1 MGACC
6 TKERSYGG
14 GYMEDD
20 GVAHRNEYYEAEEEE
35 EDNVRCGD
43 DGARIRL
50 QGCSR
55 NISMYT
61 QQGRKGINQDAMTVW
76 EDFTEKGMYF
86 CGVFDGHG
94 PEGHKVARCV
104 RDNLPSKLSEVI
116 KIYQLN
122 TGIFSDIDVAGSEIN
137 ANNGNNHDRKRSR
150 DISLP
155 SWEASFVKSF
165 KEMDEEL
172 SVDNT
177 IDSFCSGSTA
187 VTVVKQGDNLVIA
200 NLGDSRA
207 VLGTRSGEKNQIV
220 PVQLTVDLKPDTP
233 SEAERI
239 MKCKGRILSVDE
251 EPQVYRLWM
260 PDEDCPGLAMARAFG
275 DFCVKDYGL
284 ISIPEVFYRKISS
297 DDEFVV
303 LATDGVWDALT
314 NTDVVKIVASARKR
328 SMAAELLVRRAVRAW
343 KRKFPAS
350 KIDDCAAICLY
361 LKDKPASS
369 LTHSTSHVSRLG
381 KVNDSELSLSY
392 YSTRSNIVSDQGGT
406 ASEINSKM
414 TEDWKDTVLNC
425 NVSQDA
431 KEELNALKEVERVN
445 TMLKLP
451 RFSNGLSR
459 RKTSGDYEEVQ
470 AH

>member
-6 TKERSYGG
+6 SKEKLHGG

-20 GVAHRNEYYEAEEEE
+20 HMANRNEYSEADKE
-35 EDNVRCGD
+35 EDSVRCGD

-50 QGCSR
+50 EGCSR

-76 EDFTEKGMYF
+76 EDFTEKGMHF

-94 PEGHKVARCV
+94 PDGHKVARCV

-122 TGIFSDIDVAGSEIN
+122 TGIFSDINVAGSELN
-137 ANNGNNHDRKRSR
+137 ANNGTSHDRKASS
-150 DISLP
+150 DLSLP

-172 SVDNT
+172 SLDNT

-187 VTVVKQGDNLVIA
+187 VTVVKQGDHLVIA

-207 VLGTRSGEKNQIV
+207 VLGTRSGEKKQIV
-220 PVQLTVDLKPDTP
+220 PVQLTVDLKPETP

-239 MKCKGRILSVDE
+239 MKCKGRILSVE
-251 EPQVYRLWM
+251 GEPQVFRLWM

-284 ISIPEVFYRKISS
+284 TSSPEVFYRKISS

-303 LATDGVWDALT
+303 LATDGIWDALT
-314 NTDVVKIVASARKR
+314 NSDVVKIVASARKR
-328 SMAAELLVRRAVRAW
+328 SMAAELLVKRAVRAW
-343 KRKFPAS
+343 KRKFPQS
-350 KIDDCAAICLY
+350 KIDDCAVICLF
-361 LKDKPASS
+361 LKDLPASS
-369 LTHSTSHVSRLG
+369 LTQSDSRASRVG
-381 KVNDSELSLSY
+381 KGNDSELSLSY
-392 YSTRSNIVSDQGGT
+392 YSKISNVASDQGGP

-414 TEDWKDTVLNC
+414 MEDEKDTVLNC

-431 KEELNALKEVERVN
+431 KEEWNAIKGVDRVN

-451 RFSNGLSR
+451 QFSNGLSR
-459 RKTSGDYEEVQ
+459 RKTSKDYEEVE